1 MLDGAIGCS
10 MNESLVL
17 IGFELFRI
25 KRIYKDTWNVP
36 NVFARKLAAE
46 IFSIPNLKI
55 RGS

>member
-10 MNESLVL
+10 INESLVL